1 MLHHQGW
8 RAAFPGAHAPP
19 RHVSKG
25 TDPQTANQSLWLLLS
40 LMAPGTALTNPL
52 GAWQPCSQKGL
63 VPRNPRW
70 LGGDSHTHGT
80 GRAPS
85 LQHSQLR
92 RREGIALPQV
102 WKRCLPS
109 VAPLGGWRQQF
120 QHQRSPN
127 LALQEALALPPMPAW
142 VTGAPVKHGQG
153 DMASVTFFPAA
164 ALSAP
169 LLPPLPF
176 FHLFVHSFFIRHN
189 CP

>member
-1 MLHHQGW
+1 MTFPAAVPSPHSEALAGPTWMLHHQGW

-63 VPRNPRW
+63 VPRNPWW

-85 LQHSQLR
+85 LQRSQLR
-92 RREGIALPQV
+92 RREGIAPPN
-102 WKRCLPS
+102 RCGSS
-109 VAPLGGWRQQF
+109 VSPLWPLWEDGG
-120 QHQRSPN
+120 SSSN
-127 LALQEALALPPMPAW
+127 I
-142 VTGAPVKHGQG
+142 
-153 DMASVTFFPAA
+153 
-164 ALSAP
+164 SAP
-169 LLPPLPF
+169 QTWLCRRPWHCPPCQPG
-176 FHLFVHSFFIRHN
+176 
-189 CP
+189 